1 MKSKLKTIA
10 TPKPK
15 PKKPKPKAAYLL
27 AVKIVA
33 EVDDTEKF

>member
-15 PKKPKPKAAYLL
+15 QKRPNPKAAYLL
-27 AVKIVA
+27 AVKLLA
-33 EVDDTEKF
+33 EMDDTEKF